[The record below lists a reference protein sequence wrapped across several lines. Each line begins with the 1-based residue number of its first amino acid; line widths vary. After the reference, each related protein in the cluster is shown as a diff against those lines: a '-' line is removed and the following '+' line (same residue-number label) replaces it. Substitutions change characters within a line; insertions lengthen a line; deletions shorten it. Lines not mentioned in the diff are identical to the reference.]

1 VRRSYRLSPGPPS
14 ALRQAIAWLPS
25 SAIMSIVTM
34 AIPCGS
40 GPALFKAYAPAT
52 MMHLNSVR
60 SARATALQLER
71 MAGQFRLCTQRTA
84 GGFLRGREGDC
95 WEHGTRLPVGR
106 KDFAT
111 FPQKRFLRQNASDNE
126 G

>member
-1 VRRSYRLSPGPPS
+1 VRRSYRLSPGAPS

-84 GGFLRGREGDC
+84 GGFLRGAGGWLLGARDPPTRRE
-95 WEHGTRLPVGR
+95 
-106 KDFAT
+106 
-111 FPQKRFLRQNASDNE
+111 E
-126 G
+126 GLCNVPSKKVPETESFGQ